1 MWRSVSWPTREE
13 LYEQVWSKP
22 SEQVAA
28 ALGVSGV
35 ALTKRCAAWNI
46 PKPPRGYW
54 ARRASGQKVRRP
66 PLPVSAQPRK
76 KPAPPLVPYEAPPVT
91 GAVPW
96 PQVVKA
102 TDRAYRE
109 AVVDVWGRL
118 EGPGYLHPSLDVL
131 VSREALPR
139 ALQLYALIIGGLKR
153 GPVSLVVEKGRT
165 LARAGS
171 DEVRLRI
178 KEEVKAQSGLPLVDR
193 KYASSWDTPRQ
204 QKAVGTGRLQVL
216 VSVPDR
222 SGFSAY
228 EVQFRDGKVPLE
240 GQLDLILAYL
250 QGIPQRAAEQREARS
265 REDEARL
272 AEQRRRER
280 EEARLAALR
289 AERERRQQEEQ
300 ACHEG
305 LHTLA
310 RQWESTERLRAYLE
324 ALDQGLL
331 DREFAG
337 SEEYR
342 VWRNWAE
349 EQLKAAPRQQ
359 SEQVRLWAARV
370 TEMTLWEPL
379 M

>member
-13 LYEQVWSKP
+13 LYEQVWSRP

-35 ALTKRCAAWNI
+35 ALAKRCAAWNI

-54 ARRASGQKVRRP
+54 ARRAAGQKIKRP
-66 PLPVSAQPRK
+66 PLPVSDRPRK
-76 KPAPPLVPYEAPPVT
+76 KLAPPLVPYEAPAVT

-118 EGPGYLHPSLDVL
+118 EGPGYLHPSLDVT
-131 VSREALPR
+131 VSREALSR

-153 GPVSLVVEKGRT
+153 SPVSLVVEKGRT

-178 KEEVKAQSGLPLVDR
+178 KEEVRAQSDLPLIER

-204 QKAVGTGRLQVL
+204 QKAVGTGRLQVM

-222 SGFSAY
+222 FGFSAY

-250 QGIPQRAAEQREARS
+250 WDIPQRAAERRETLR

-280 EEARLAALR
+280 EQARLAALQ
-289 AERERRQQEEQ
+289 AECERRQQEEQ

-305 LHTLA
+305 LRNLVE
-310 RQWESTERLRAYLE
+310 QWERTERLRAYLN
-324 ALDQGLL
+324 ALNQELPWL
-331 DREFAG
+331 ELAG
-337 SEEYR
+337 TEEYL
-342 VWRNWAE
+342 VWRDWAE
-349 EQLKAAPRQQ
+349 EQLKAAPQQ
-359 SEQVRLWAARV
+359 HSAQLRSWTVRVA
-370 TEMTLWEPL
+370 EMTRWDPL
-379 M
+379 E